1 MAFKGHSLG
10 RFKTVSSIDLK
21 MQSLRQ
27 GWQCGGP
34 FLEDFFG
41 ELILLFTSSHR
52 DDIKSCMAKSA
63 VSAKVP
69 GLENNK

>member
-1 MAFKGHSLG
+1 MTYKGRSLG
-10 RFKTVSSIDLK
+10 RFKTVSSTDLK

-27 GWQCGGP
+27 GRQCGGP
-34 FLEDFFG
+34 FLGDFFG

-52 DDIKSCMAKSA
+52 DNIKSCIAKSA

-69 GLENNK
+69 GSENNK